1 MTVPL
6 KRLERP
12 RSLHLSVLNSIKNS
26 ILENNLEP
34 GDPLP
39 PETELARQL
48 GVSRNSVRE
57 AAKALESL
65 GILEMRHGSGL
76 FVRDFSFEPLLENLP
91 YGLLFDLRQL
101 EDLLEVR
108 RVLETGMI
116 GSALRKSSA
125 EQLVGL
131 QQLVE
136 KMRARA
142 EQEQSFLEED
152 HEFHQKLFEN
162 LDNKILMKILD
173 SFWLVFKITSD
184 YVSIWDTD
192 PMRTYRNH
200 AAILDAIRASD
211 VEQARIALE
220 RHYDDLEG
228 RLERAQQER
237 ESL

>member
-6 KRLERP
+6 KRLDRP
-12 RSLHLSVLNSIKNS
+12 RSLYRSVLGSIKNY
-26 ILENNLEP
+26 ILENKLQP

-39 PETELARQL
+39 PENELARQL

-65 GILEMRHGSGL
+65 GILEARHGSGL
-76 FVRDFSFEPLLENLP
+76 FVRGFSFDPLLENLP
-91 YGLLFDLRQL
+91 YGLLFDLHQMV
-101 EDLLEVR
+101 DLLEVR

-116 GSALRKSSA
+116 GTALRGASA
-125 EQLVGL
+125 EQVMGL

-142 EQEQSFLEED
+142 EQEQTFIEED
-152 HEFHQKLFEN
+152 REFHRKLFEN
-162 LDNKILMKILD
+162 LDNQILLKILD
-173 SFWLVFKITSD
+173 SFWLVFQITSD

-200 AAILDAIRASD
+200 AAILDAIRARD

-228 RLERAQQER
+228 RLERAQKER
-237 ESL
+237 